1 MALLAL
7 LDWVPP
13 LPIPF
18 VVRFLPGAIAKAD
31 LNTYDRA
38 TSATRLQ
45 SCFHRR
51 WRDVTSR
58 RHICTHL
65 YTLQPKKIP
74 NCNRVRTE
82 NVMVPKRT
90 IWFQNVRFG
99 SKTDVFGSQNSSRE
113 DTPEHASAAW
123 DHWTGRDCAAGRP
136 SRSLCLDLTSGPP
149 LDAPASHSHPTPP
162 SMDTDSCTA
171 PCLNARGVWILTR
184 QGTGSRGT
192 TAPAAPRRW
201 VHRSRRGPP
210 SKTGAPAARVL
221 CAPAWPPSCRCE
233 SRIPPQQPYS
243 QVADCQL
250 SRPHHPSRRWRRR
263 AR

>member
-1 MALLAL
+1 MTTLHDDAILE
-7 LDWVPP
+7 
-13 LPIPF
+13 LPAPGRTGARGKERGREWTF
-18 VVRFLPGAIAKAD
+18 APRQRRLPRL
-31 LNTYDRA
+31 LNT
-38 TSATRLQ
+38 S
-45 SCFHRR
+45 
-51 WRDVTSR
+51 
-58 RHICTHL
+58 
-65 YTLQPKKIP
+65 
-74 NCNRVRTE
+74 
-82 NVMVPKRT
+82 
-90 IWFQNVRFG
+90 G
-99 SKTDVFGSQNSSRE
+99 
-113 DTPEHASAAW
+113 
-123 DHWTGRDCAAGRP
+123 
-136 SRSLCLDLTSGPP
+136 LDLTSGPP